1 MGRRER
7 GWTPKVRIPVKLRSS
22 WPCFMANFSVQEKDE
37 TSPAICFGSLAEC
50 LHSPT
55 WWSLRAF
62 WSSDFTLVSR
72 C

>member
-37 TSPAICFGSLAEC
+37 TSPAQ
-50 LHSPT
+50 
-55 WWSLRAF
+55 RF
-62 WSSDFTLVSR
+62 WAVR
-72 C
+72 